1 MTDRAYLRSDR
12 VTMKFGTFTA
22 VRDISLGIREGEFVC
37 FLGPSGCG
45 KTTILRC
52 IAGLDIQTGGR
63 VEQAGRDISTLP
75 PSQRDFGIVFQSYAL
90 FLNLTVWSNVAYGLK
105 SRRQARA
112 EIAAR
117 DRELLEMVGLPE
129 SGAKYPAQLSGDR
142 KSTRLHSS
150 HSCATR

>member
-1 MTDRAYLRSDR
+1 MTDRPYLRIDR
-12 VTMKFGTFTA
+12 VTKKFGTFTA
-22 VRDISLGIREGEFVC
+22 VRDISLDIREGEFVC

-90 FLNLTVWSNVAYGLK
+90 FPNLTVWRNVAYGLK
-105 SRRQARA
+105 SRRKARA
-112 EIAAR
+112 ELAAR
-117 DRELLEMVGLPE
+117 VRELLEKNGRAH
-129 SGAKYPAQLSGDR
+129 G
-142 KSTRLHSS
+142 
-150 HSCATR
+150 